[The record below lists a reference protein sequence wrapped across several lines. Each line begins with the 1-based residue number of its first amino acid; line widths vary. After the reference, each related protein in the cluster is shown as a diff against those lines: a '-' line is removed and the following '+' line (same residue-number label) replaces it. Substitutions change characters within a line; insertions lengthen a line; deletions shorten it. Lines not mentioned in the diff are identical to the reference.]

1 MKLPP
6 HGAILRHQAV
16 LLLPTIPQLWVASC
30 VLASLFNLL
39 FPVILFREGCVL
51 AGFRNKTDMAYY
63 TEITQSSKSE
73 VENMEPPH
81 SSPSSASA
89 VKSL

>member
-1 MKLPP
+1 MKSPP

-16 LLLPTIPQLWVASC
+16 LLLPTIPQLWVAS
-30 VLASLFNLL
+30 
-39 FPVILFREGCVL
+39 CVL

>member
-30 VLASLFNLL
+30 VLAS
-39 FPVILFREGCVL
+39 
-51 AGFRNKTDMAYY
+51 FRNKTDMAYY